1 MLHTCVHRCVT
12 GAHRNTNFMAQRVK
26 ALGRSSASP
35 VRHSVRI
42 CQHPFPTSPS
52 APRTSP
58 ELRPNNEM
66 LIGFIAASN
75 LKKPS
80 QKSPL
85 LQTHPSKRDISRCF
99 CKAMPRQ
106 GSFCCKRDALVTEAA
121 APARAGREGLRH
133 RCCQCLSPFW
143 GHEGPGHLRK
153 E

>member
-26 ALGRSSASP
+26 ALGRPSASP
-35 VRHSVRI
+35 VRH
-42 CQHPFPTSPS
+42 CQDLPASFPHISLS
-52 APRTSP
+52 SQNHP

-75 LKKPS
+75 LKKTS

-99 CKAMPRQ
+99 CKAMARQ
-106 GSFCCKRDALVTEAA
+106 GSFCCKRDVLVTEAA

-133 RCCQCLSPFW
+133 RCCRCLSPFW